1 MKLNKVDHIA
11 IICSN
16 YELSKKFYTEILGL
30 RVIREV
36 FRKERDSWKCDL
48 EVGDEYQIELFS
60 FPHPPSR
67 TSQPEACGLR
77 HLAFEVDNLDA
88 VIAELEAHGV
98 KVEPVRHDETREG
111 KRVSFFADP
120 DGLPLEI
127 CEK

>member
-48 EVGDEYQIELFS
+48 EVGDKYQIELFS

-67 TSQPEACGLR
+67 TSQPEAYGLR

-98 KVEPVRHDETREG
+98 KVEPMRHDETREG
-111 KRVSFFADP
+111 KRVSFFTDP